1 MNTRTPGAVLIL
13 ALWLIPLA
21 AQAAERKVVMQ
32 GMAPIVSG
40 NIPAARDEA
49 VADARVKAVEQVAG
63 AQVTSQTVYHNELY
77 EAGTLKIDVRG
88 VVSSHKVLREW
99 QDEVGLY
106 HVEAE
111 VVVDDDP
118 LTDQLIRLVRSDRV
132 VVVAFEPDPGPA
144 GEPVLENKLGEA
156 LDRIGYRHVVDVD
169 ALGDTAARP
178 LIEAARGGDA
188 AAARRLGIYFLAQA
202 VVFGT
207 LDARSGD
214 SLAGNVHTAGVDG
227 SAEAFRT
234 ADGGV
239 VAKVTVESVRGFG
252 RTQVAAALDAR
263 KKAADQLA
271 QKLQD
276 RLVPD
281 SDREID
287 VVFYGIPDMA
297 TYRKIR
303 ALLEQL
309 RWVNGVRPDPVGFHP
324 KKSVLKV
331 RYAEEATLLGG
342 ALDRQPDLET
352 VSAGTGGIEVRVKA
366 AQ

>member
-1 MNTRTPGAVLIL
+1 MNQRIQHTAVVASLLLAVAGTR
-13 ALWLIPLA
+13 
-21 AQAAERKVVMQ
+21 AAERKVVAQ
-32 GMAPIVSG
+32 GMAPIVG
-40 NIPAARDEA
+40 DNVPAARDEA
-49 VADARVKAVEQVAG
+49 IADARVKAVEQVAG
-63 AQVTSQTVYHNELY
+63 TQVTSETVYHNELY

-88 VVSSHKVLREW
+88 VVKHDRVLREW
-99 QDEVGLY
+99 RDDHGLY
-106 HVEAE
+106 RVEAE

-118 LTDQLIRLVRSDRV
+118 LTDELIRLVRSDRV
-132 VVVAFEPDPGPA
+132 VIVAFEPDPGPA
-144 GEPVLENKLGEA
+144 GEPVLEHALAEA

-169 ALGDTAARP
+169 ALDDAAARP
-178 LIEAARGGDA
+178 LVEAARGGDP
-188 AAARRLGIYFLAQA
+188 AAARRLGIYYLAQA

-214 SLAGNVHTAGVDG
+214 VAGGTVHTAGVDG

-239 VAKVTVESVRGFG
+239 VAKVTVEAVRGFG
-252 RTQVAAALDAR
+252 RDPVSAALDAR
-263 KKAADQLA
+263 RNAAQQLA
-271 QKLQD
+271 QRLQD
-276 RLVPD
+276 RLVP
-281 SDREID
+281 SGEREID

-297 TYRKIR
+297 TYRRIR

-331 RYAEEATLLGG
+331 RYAEEPTLLGG

-352 VSAGTGGIEVRVKA
+352 LSAGHGGIEVRVRA
-366 AQ
+366 ER